1 MSIRNKILL
10 YFSTVTIA
18 MLGIAMFFI
27 YTLFYEFR
35 EEEFQQREKER
46 IMTTLRFLTEV
57 RSIEDNL
64 IDAID
69 RISIHDL
76 YDEKLLLFDKNKRLI
91 YASIDDTQIPFSA
104 DILSQLSPEKT
115 WIEMKDGLYDVVGVY
130 VENNGNMYYGIGKA
144 YDISGYS
151 KLNYLKYVL
160 TLTFL
165 GISLVVI
172 FMSYYLS
179 KKITQSIMSISRQI
193 KDINFDEGYTYI
205 RINEKKGETAL
216 LANRFNELMERMN
229 QAFSFQKH
237 ATHHIS
243 HELKTPI
250 AVLVSNFE
258 KMEKETDP
266 EKLKIMIAYQ
276 KDDTKSLSE
285 IIHALLE
292 IAKTDAGSQMA
303 IAPIRVDELIFDLVD
318 ELSGLHPDFRFSVEY
333 QQHTDD
339 EKDLTVQGNP
349 RLLKAAFSN
358 LMMNCIQYS
367 SDRQARILIRSH
379 TDTLQVDIVN
389 EGAVIREKEKQYL
402 FQHFFRGEN
411 SKGKRGF
418 GLGLVFVHKILS
430 LHNGR
435 ISYTTPGGHTN
446 IFTVTLPLR

>member
-318 ELSGLHPDFRFSVEY
+318 ELGGLHPDFRFSVEY

-379 TDTLQVDIVN
+379 IDTLQVDIVN

>member
-10 YFSTVTIA
+10 YFSTVTIV
-18 MLGIAMFFI
+18 MVGIAMFFI

-57 RSIEDNL
+57 RSIEENL

-115 WIEMKDGLYDVVGVY
+115 WIETKDGLYDVVGVY

-172 FMSYYLS
+172 GMSYYLS
-179 KKITQSIMSISRQI
+179 KKITQSIVSISRQI

-205 RINEKKGETAL
+205 RISEKKGETAL

-229 QAFSFQKH
+229 KAFAFQKH

-266 EKLKIMIAYQ
+266 GKLKVMIAHQ

-292 IAKTDAGSQMA
+292 IAKTDAGRQMT
-303 IAPIRVDELIFDLVD
+303 ITPIRVDELIFDLVD

-339 EKDLTVQGNP
+339 ENYLTVRGNP

-358 LMMNCIQYS
+358 LMMNCVQYS
-367 SDRQARILIRSH
+367 SDQQAKIQIR
-379 TDTLQVDIVN
+379 TGEDELQVGIVN
-389 EGAVIREKEKQYL
+389 AGPVISEKEQQYL

-435 ISYTTPGGHTN
+435 ISYMTPGGHTN
-446 IFTVTLPLR
+446 IFTVSLPLR